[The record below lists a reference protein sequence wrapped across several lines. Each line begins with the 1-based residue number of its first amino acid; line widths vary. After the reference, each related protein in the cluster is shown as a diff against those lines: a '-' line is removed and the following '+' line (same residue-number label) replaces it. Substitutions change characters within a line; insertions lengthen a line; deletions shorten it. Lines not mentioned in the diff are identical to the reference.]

1 MSDLGDDSE
10 PLHRSGNSCCASVAA
25 PATDNPRW
33 LQEKDRGNSKASSDY
48 GTQVR
53 EVRDDE
59 LENVSGGA
67 GYTFSTV
74 YVDSI
79 VVTKP
84 TDAASTNWS
93 WGANQTGT
101 H

>member
-1 MSDLGDDSE
+1 MSKSNDS
-10 PLHRSGNSCCASVAA
+10 
-25 PATDNPRW
+25 
-33 LQEKDRGNSKASSDY
+33 SKFGSA
-48 GTQVR
+48 TQVR
-53 EVRDDE
+53 ELRDDE

-84 TDAASTNWS
+84 TDAPSSNYS
-93 WGANQTGT
+93 FGATQTGSF
-101 H
+101 